1 MLFDFVKGGKTM
13 LVQYNTSDE
22 VKTANIAPYPLK
34 ISRQSNGRK
43 CSSSVSSAQSSR
55 LKLSQQNHFHRFF

>member
-13 LVQYNTSDE
+13 LVQYNTDE

-34 ISRQSNGRK
+34 IS
-43 CSSSVSSAQSSR
+43 ATE
-55 LKLSQQNHFHRFF
+55 

>member
-34 ISRQSNGRK
+34 ISRDRVTEENAAVQFLAPNP
-43 CSSSVSSAQSSR
+43 R
-55 LKLSQQNHFHRFF
+55 LKLSQQNHFHRF

>member
-1 MLFDFVKGGKTM
+1 M
-13 LVQYNTSDE
+13 LVQYNTPDE

-34 ISRQSNGRK
+34 ISRDSNGRK

-55 LKLSQQNHFHRFF
+55 LKLSQQNHFHRF